1 MAVRACAIFLQ
12 QLLYGHGG
20 SSMGTYNNSVVPS
33 KDSEVIKSSYQIP
46 PRSDV
51 ARYEDPKGDYREGVH
66 EYFST
71 VRASPSFSTFDDERK
86 NSLRGSSGA

>member
-1 MAVRACAIFLQ
+1 VAM
-12 QLLYGHGG
+12 GG
-20 SSMGTYNNSVVPS
+20 SSTGPTYDNSVVPS

-51 ARYEDPKGDYREGVH
+51 ARYEDPKGDYRDGVH

-71 VRASPSFSTFDDERK
+71 VRASPSFSTFEEV
-86 NSLRGSSGA
+86 